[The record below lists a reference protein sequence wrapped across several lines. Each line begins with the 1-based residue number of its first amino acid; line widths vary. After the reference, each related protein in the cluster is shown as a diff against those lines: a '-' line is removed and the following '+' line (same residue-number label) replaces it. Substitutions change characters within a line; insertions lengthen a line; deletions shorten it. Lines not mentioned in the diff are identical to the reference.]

1 VAAPPR
7 DAALIQIETQIHQAI
22 RDAVNR
28 NSRKPFSWG
37 GLVGYQQLQ
46 AIAQALGL
54 LKDSN
59 PESRHLHYLAQRV
72 EWVLARNRTVAED
85 LYAAHQGLVQI
96 ANCLG
101 YPPKS
106 NGSDPPRTS
115 QQVAQ
120 EIEAYLQGFHPTGKL
135 QRAQVSLYSA
145 LHKRWKLF
153 AQELLYCYDIPGLP
167 QDNLQI
173 ESLFSRLRRYQR
185 RISGRKST
193 RELRDFGQ
201 AQVLFIAESEAA
213 LLEQIQHIP
222 QPAYQVYRQRLAQAE
237 GPRQFLHH
245 LHHDSLETVKI
256 LVGQHTS
263 RCEWLARNNPLASTR
278 VERSLHNE

>member
-1 VAAPPR
+1 M
-7 DAALIQIETQIHQAI
+7 IQIETQIHQAI

-54 LKDSN
+54 LKDGN
-59 PESRHLHYLAQRV
+59 PENRYLRYLAQRV
-72 EWVLARNRTVAED
+72 EWVLVKNRTVAED
-85 LYAAHQGLVQI
+85 LHTAHQGLVQI

-106 NGSDPPRTS
+106 NGSDIPPRTS

-145 LHKRWKLF
+145 LHKRWKLY

-167 QDNLQI
+167 PDNLQI
-173 ESLFSRLRRYQR
+173 EGLFGRLRCHQR

-213 LLEQIQHIP
+213 LLTQIQHIP
-222 QPAYQVYRQRLAQAE
+222 QPTYQACRQRLAQAE
-237 GPRQFLHH
+237 SPRQFLRH
-245 LHHDSLETVKI
+245 LHHDPRGTVHI
-256 LVGQHTS
+256 LVSQHAS
-263 RCEWLARNNPLASTR
+263 RCEWLAQNNPLASTR

>member
-1 VAAPPR
+1 VATPAR

-28 NSRKPFSWG
+28 NSRKPFFWG

-46 AIAQALGL
+46 AISQALGL
-54 LKDSN
+54 LKDGN
-59 PESRHLHYLAQRV
+59 PESRYLRYLAQRI

-85 LYAAHQGLVQI
+85 LQAAHQGLVQI
-96 ANCLG
+96 ANCLQ

-106 NGSDPPRTS
+106 NGSDPLLTS
-115 QQVAQ
+115 QQVA
-120 EIEAYLQGFHPTGKL
+120 EEMEAHLHGFHPTGKL

-145 LHKRWKLF
+145 LHKRWKLY

-167 QDNLQI
+167 PDNLQI
-173 ESLFSRLRRYQR
+173 EDLFGRLRCHQR

-213 LLEQIQHIP
+213 LLTQIQHIP
-222 QPAYQVYRQRLAQAE
+222 QPAYQAYRQRLAQAE
-237 GPRQFLHH
+237 GPRQFLRH
-245 LHHDSLETVKI
+245 LHHDPLGTVQI
-256 LVGQHTS
+256 LVSLHAS
-263 RCEWLARNNPLASTR
+263 RCNWLAQNHTLAPTR